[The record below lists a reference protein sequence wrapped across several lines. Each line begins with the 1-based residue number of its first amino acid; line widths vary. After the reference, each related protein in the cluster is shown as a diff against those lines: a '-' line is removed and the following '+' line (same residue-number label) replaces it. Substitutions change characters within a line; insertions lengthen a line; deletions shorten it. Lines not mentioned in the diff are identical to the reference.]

1 MRFGSTLQMKIKI
14 FYSNN
19 MKNHDESS
27 HFLIQA
33 LKQCGA
39 SAGTDTESVI
49 NRSKIN
55 EGAIN
60 KIKIARPARGKPY
73 AENAPWLSFSVT
85 HTGSMWIC
93 AVTGQ
98 PMPHPTQASAAPSPA
113 LGIDA
118 EYADRRILHPEKI
131 MQKYFSEKEKAY
143 VQERGAA
150 SGRAPLF
157 AVPRPPQTTAPAID
171 RASFI
176 KIWTMKES
184 YLKMLGTGI
193 TDEAKNNCLF
203 TDPDVCFIAGETIAS
218 LENELSAAAGRRVIL
233 SLCFKREHADA
244 PQENT
249 EPKLEILQLH

>member
-1 MRFGSTLQMKIKI
+1 MKIKI

-27 HFLIQA
+27 RFLIQA

-39 SAGTDTESVI
+39 SAETDTGSVI
-49 NRSKIN
+49 NRSEINKEVIN
-55 EGAIN
+55 E
-60 KIKIARPARGKPY
+60 IKIARPARGKPY

-98 PMPHPTQASAAPSPA
+98 PMPQTTQASAAPSPA

-131 MQKYFSEKEKAY
+131 VQKYFSEKEKAY
-143 VQERGAA
+143 TQEMGAA
-150 SGRAPLF
+150 SGRAHLF
-157 AVPRPPQTTAPAID
+157 AGPRHPQTTAPAIN
-171 RASFI
+171 RAAFI
-176 KIWTMKES
+176 KIWTMKEA
-184 YLKMLGTGI
+184 YLKLLGTGI
-193 TDEAKNNCLF
+193 TDEAKNNCVF
-203 TDPDVCFIAGETIAS
+203 NDPDVYFITGEPMES
-218 LENELSAAAGRRVIL
+218 LENELSASAGRRIIL
-233 SLCFKREHADA
+233 SLCSKREHANA

-249 EPKLEILQLH
+249 APKLEILQLH